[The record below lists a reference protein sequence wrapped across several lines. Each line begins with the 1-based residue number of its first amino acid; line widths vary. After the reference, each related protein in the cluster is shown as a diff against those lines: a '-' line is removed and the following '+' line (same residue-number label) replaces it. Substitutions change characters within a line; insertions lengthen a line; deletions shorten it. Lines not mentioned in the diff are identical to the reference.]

1 MTEATASSPLRLIQ
15 SRKTLVLA
23 TADPEPWCAPVYYV
37 YQQQSFF
44 FFSSKES
51 RHIRAALASNRCAAS
66 IFRDGDDWREIEGL
80 QMDGKLERVQLG
92 SQAVSVFRAYLNK
105 LPKVKRSFP
114 ELALDLT
121 RFTQHFR
128 TELYAFV
135 PEQVFYLNNQTG
147 LGKRREIQL
156 PGKKGVST

>member
-15 SRKTLVLA
+15 SQKTLVLA
-23 TADPEPWCAPVYYV
+23 TADPDPW
-37 YQQQSFF
+37 
-44 FFSSKES
+44 
-51 RHIRAALASNRCAAS
+51 CAAS

-92 SQAVSVFRAYLNK
+92 SQAVGVFRAYLNK

-114 ELALDLT
+114 DLTLDLT

-128 TELYAFV
+128 TKLYAFV
-135 PEQVFYLNNQTG
+135 PEHVFYLNNQPG
-147 LGKRREIQL
+147 LDKRREIRL
-156 PGKKGVST
+156 PG